1 MHAVVVGCGRV
12 GSAVAS
18 RLAAEGWTVAV
29 IDQSM
34 ESFNRLDPAFPGDR
48 VEGHALDED
57 MLCHAGITRAEACI
71 VCTDGDNTNLVTAQI
86 VQRKYGVR
94 EDRRARA
101 RPGPRRAVRPPRPA
115 HGVPDDDRDRHAL
128 GRGASAP
135 RSRPDVYILIA
146 GGGKVGR
153 NLTKDLLGDGP
164 RGHA

>member
-57 MLCHAGITRAEACI
+57 VLCHAGITRADACV

-86 VQRKYGVR
+86 VQRKYGVATTVTR
-94 EDRRARA
+94 VLDPGRAELYA
-101 RPGPRRAVRPPRPA
+101 RLGLRTVCPTTTAIDTLSDAV
-115 HGVPDDDRDRHAL
+115 L
-128 GRGASAP
+128 GAQIEA
-135 RSRPDVYILIA
+135 
-146 GGGKVGR
+146 
-153 NLTKDLLGDGP
+153 
-164 RGHA
+164 

>member
-18 RLAAEGWTVAV
+18 RLAAEGGTVSV

-57 MLCHAGITRAEACI
+57 TLCHAGITHADACV

-86 VQRKYGVR
+86 VKRKYGVVTTVAR
-94 EDRRARA
+94 VLDPGRAELYA
-101 RPGPRRAVRPPRPA
+101 KLGLSTVCPTTTAIDTLSDAVI
-115 HGVPDDDRDRHAL
+115 
-128 GRGASAP
+128 GAKIEA
-135 RSRPDVYILIA
+135 
-146 GGGKVGR
+146 
-153 NLTKDLLGDGP
+153 
-164 RGHA
+164 